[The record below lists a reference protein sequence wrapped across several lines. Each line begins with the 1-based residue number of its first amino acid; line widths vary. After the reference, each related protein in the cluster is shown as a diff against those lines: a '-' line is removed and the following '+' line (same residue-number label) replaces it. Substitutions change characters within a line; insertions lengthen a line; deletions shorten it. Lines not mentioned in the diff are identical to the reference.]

1 MGARSDFTELYKN
14 FRQNAFFKDAVY
26 TLSWEE
32 DQGSSFDPA
41 TGTVT
46 ANKITHTAECFSV
59 SSGDK
64 SEQPKSSSFND
75 VQVNDQFALV
85 LSEEFKTP
93 PNGTQVT
100 WKGDVFTVIESLTDA
115 IDLTRKI
122 QMRR

>member
-1 MGARSDFTELYKN
+1 MGARSEFTKLYKD
-14 FRQNAFFKDAVY
+14 FRQNPFFFDAVY

-46 ANKITHTAECFSV
+46 SNKITHTAECFSV
-59 SSGDK
+59 SSGGSNK
-64 SEQPKSSSFND
+64 PKSVSFD
-75 VQVNDQFALV
+75 DIQVNDQFAKV
-85 LSEEFKTP
+85 LNEEFKTP

-100 WKGDVFTVIESLTDA
+100 WKSNSYIVVESVTDP
-115 IDLTRKI
+115 IDLTTMI